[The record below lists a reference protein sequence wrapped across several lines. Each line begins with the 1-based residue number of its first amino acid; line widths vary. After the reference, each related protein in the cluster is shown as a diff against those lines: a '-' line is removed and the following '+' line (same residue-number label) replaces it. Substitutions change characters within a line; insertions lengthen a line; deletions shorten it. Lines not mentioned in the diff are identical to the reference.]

1 MLLGRARAWRSRSAA
16 SCCAAL
22 GLACSVRIIS
32 TGSEALVERLGKFD
46 RRLSPG
52 LNFIVPGLEG
62 VSIRAS
68 VREQVLDVPP
78 QPCITSDNA
87 PLSADAVVFFRIRDL
102 ALARYAVDDFRACV
116 TNLVLT
122 QLRSEIGQLTLD
134 QTFAARERLN
144 QKLLEE
150 ANAVTAGWG
159 VDVTRIE
166 VRDIHPSPEIVSS
179 MEMQMAAER
188 KMRAAIL
195 QSEGDRAAQ
204 VNAAEGRR
212 GRPCSARA
220 ASRSG
225 CAPRRR
231 ASPSQSSASR
241 ARCSARAPAARRP
254 PWRSRRAQRGPRLLV
269 ERQHITAL
277 QGLASSANA
286 KVMLFPSSAR
296 ELASAAVLGDAAAGS
311 PALGGA
317 RKSATRA
324 PSSAFRCA
332 LELGDLYVTVPGLRG
347 NPRAPPP
354 HRPRPHA
361 R

>member
-1 MLLGRARAWRSRSAA
+1 MRPLRALFFLALCCSAARAHWEVALGAA

-159 VDVTRIE
+159 IDVTRIE

-188 KMRAAIL
+188 KKRAAIL

-212 GRPCSARA
+212 EATVLGARGEQERLRTEATGLAESVERIASALLGAGPGGAPSAVEVARA
-220 ASRSG
+220 RSE
-225 CAPRRR
+225 
-231 ASPSQSSASR
+231 
-241 ARCSARAPAARRP
+241 AA
-254 PWRSRRAQRGPRLLV
+254 RLLV

-317 RKSATRA
+317 RK
-324 PSSAFRCA
+324 
-332 LELGDLYVTVPGLRG
+332 
-347 NPRAPPP
+347 
-354 HRPRPHA
+354 
-361 R
+361 